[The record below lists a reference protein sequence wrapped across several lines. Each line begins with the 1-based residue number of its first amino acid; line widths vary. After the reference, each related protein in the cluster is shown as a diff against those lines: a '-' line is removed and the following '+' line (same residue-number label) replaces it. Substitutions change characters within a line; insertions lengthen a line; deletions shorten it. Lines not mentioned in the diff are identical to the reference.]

1 VPIACQEN
9 RRVNRSHTIFIITF
23 EIKIENA
30 SEWYKSTYGI
40 TLVFNVFEETPMPKL
55 FDLKMSIILLMLG
68 GHATSAT
75 AASRCED
82 FFADKGVK
90 ASRTLP
96 PVTSKSP
103 QVSWS
108 ESVDALKQID
118 QSVYGRSQVIETL
131 TTAILAKEFVWI
143 NGEPGGAKT
152 FLSRLMFQSVLN
164 SIPEKD
170 KKIFVLQFHKLIS
183 EGKISGFQKFSSM
196 MKDGKYEIETS
207 TSLVGDKFLF
217 LIADEAE
224 KSNPAVL
231 NALLSVLNERKAFL
245 GSKVVDSIL
254 SSGVFTSNKTTGE
267 FIQGFYSDRPSG
279 EALLDRMA
287 IKIHIP
293 NQQLSAK
300 ETIAMYDL
308 VKNPQKLKI
317 NLPLGEL
324 QSLVNKV
331 KIPDDMMA
339 EIVEIARTFDRY
351 VTDKADKSREQ
362 VRYGEADSEYFPA
375 NQFSNRSVRRMV
387 QVFKASLVAHQL
399 MQGVAFDQVRLTPK
413 KEDLALLAKSA
424 LYVGPSQV
432 KLKSFKM
439 TEMKDGKITT
449 GGVRVVSDLGVKSD
463 LLAEYSP
470 YDGKLFLQDLEGQT
484 QIILKLENNKWIISS
499 KSSEFQDYVVDENSL
514 NSINGKLA
522 ELLAANKVDLGRPQF
537 EVDSSSVDK
546 LLAKGTVKGRTQK
559 ELESIKQ
566 DLAQFAETLNQQ
578 FDKDSTAKA
587 LAVQKLLP
595 PRSTKEIRAFRRE
608 MMTAPEKERV
618 GRYYDWMTYEVK
630 ALKQRF
636 VELEYSI
643 EAHLTGILSEN
654 HLYVFGPPGGAK
666 TALAEVILKSEL
678 KKLNA
683 DQIDF
688 FTKKVLTN
696 KKADQKFIQA
706 VLQRMRQEKPKVFE
720 RFLLQFHKLLPEGVL
735 VGFPKIEKQL
745 NEGKEEIETSTSLA
759 SEKFIFAILDEV
771 DKANPQTITALLS
784 ILNEREVF
792 AGNQV
797 IKTALRTAVLTSN
810 KMPSE
815 FLDSYHEDR
824 STGEAVMDRAPNKV
838 FVSNKISSEEALTQF
853 LSNLEKGISPNWKGL
868 LAVGEL
874 KPLVDQVEFESPAVK
889 EALAKIHEKFLAL
902 RIKKEEETLKDHK
915 MYPRDNP
922 DYYVAASGS
931 ASDRTVIKLIDQ
943 FKARF
948 IVHQLM
954 QGVAFKDIKTTI
966 EMKDLNLFFEGL
978 GYWAPQKIVSSY
990 NQDGTLEFK
999 NDSQVIERLLGSG
1012 VLDSRVRFHLK
1023 MMIEEARDYA
1033 QVANSVVQDFVTEYK
1048 SEITK
1053 YPDLFPSMVGA
1064 KVAGKL
1070 PANIQKAVNSSIE
1083 NLSKF
1088 RLKLETEKAQG
1099 ASSLQL
1105 TALKQDYIKKE
1116 TELVKYLEDYK
1127 IMTREQL
1134 KEKMKEII
1142 LKTQDET
1149 KDVSRQEEK
1158 KKEEQKKVVKEVLD
1172 PADLAKKMIFHEI
1185 KPGKFNMGEIGS
1197 QVETEITIPFE
1208 MMETQVTQMMWARL
1222 KIAMGEKDLNKIN
1235 PSNFKTGTDSTT
1247 VNIEGIDVQ
1256 MKADHPVEQVSW
1268 TDVKEFIDG
1277 LNKLSSTGDTKTQG
1291 LLEKLIPGHK
1301 KGDIYDFPSEA
1312 QWEFV
1317 MRDRGNANKKHF
1329 DRDDD
1334 ADLPKHAWFS
1344 VNSGDETHAV
1354 ATLQPRMIDGKP
1366 FYDLEGNVGEWN
1378 KDSWDRS
1385 TPLPGGKDPL
1395 GTAGSRRVV
1404 RGGTLGSNAQ
1414 GLRSGG
1420 RGDGLP
1426 GSRFEGVGC
1435 RLVRTRP

>member
-1 VPIACQEN
+1 M
-9 RRVNRSHTIFIITF
+9 SKIIDLKT
-23 EIKIENA
+23 
-30 SEWYKSTYGI
+30 I
-40 TLVFNVFEETPMPKL
+40 TL
-55 FDLKMSIILLMLG
+55 LMALASYSASAN
-68 GHATSAT
+68 ATM
-75 AASRCED
+75 RCED
-82 FFADKGVK
+82 FYKSDYYRNK
-90 ASRTLP
+90 
-96 PVTSKSP
+96 PVLSPAQATPKSP
-103 QVSWS
+103 QTAWS
-108 ESVDALKQID
+108 ESITALNQID
-118 QSVYGRSQVIETL
+118 QAVYGRSQVIEAL
-131 TTAILAKEFVWI
+131 TTAVLAKEFVWI

-152 FLSRLMFQSVLN
+152 YLSRLIFQSVLN

-207 TSLVGDKFLF
+207 SSLVGDKFLF

-254 SSGVFTSNKTTGE
+254 ASGVFTSNKTTGE

-293 NQQLSAK
+293 NQQLSSR

-317 NLPLGEL
+317 SLPLGDL
-324 QSLVNKV
+324 QALVNKV
-331 KIPDDMMA
+331 KVPDEMMA
-339 EIVEIARTFDRY
+339 EIVEIARSFDRY
-351 VTDKADKSREQ
+351 VTNKADKSREQ
-362 VRYGEADSEYFPA
+362 VRYGEAESEYFPA

-387 QVFKASLVAHQL
+387 QVFKSSFIASQL
-399 MQGVAFDQVRLTPK
+399 MQGVPFEKIRLTPK

-432 KLKSFKM
+432 KLKTFKVS
-439 TEMKDGKITT
+439 EIKDGKIIS
-449 GGVRVVSDLGVKSD
+449 GGVHIESDFGVRSE
-463 LLAEYSP
+463 LQTEYSP
-470 YDGKLFLQDLEGQT
+470 YDGKLYLQDLEGNT
-484 QIILKLENNKWIISS
+484 QIILKLENTYGQNKWVTHS
-499 KSSEFQDYVVDENSL
+499 KSVEFQDYTVSEGSLNSL
-514 NSINGKLA
+514 NSKLSD
-522 ELLAANKVDLGRPQF
+522 LLTKNNVDLSKPQF
-537 EVDSSSVDK
+537 EMDSSAIDK
-546 LLAKGTVKGRTQK
+546 LLAKGTVKERTQK

-566 DLAQFAETLNQQ
+566 DLGQFADTLNQQ
-578 FDKDSTAKA
+578 MDKSNQRPAQV
-587 LAVQKLLP
+587 VQKLLP

-608 MMTAPEKERV
+608 VKDLPEKERV

-636 VELEYSI
+636 VELEHSI
-643 EAHLTGILSEN
+643 EAHLTGLLSEN

-683 DQIDF
+683 DQINA
-688 FTKKVLTN
+688 FTAKVLAS
-696 KKADQKFIQA
+696 KKTDQKFVHA
-706 VLQRMRQEKPKVFE
+706 VLERMRQEKPKTFE

-745 NEGKEEIETSTSLA
+745 NAGIEEIETSTSLA

-797 IKTALRTAVLTSN
+797 IKTALRTAILTSN

-824 STGEAVMDRAPNKV
+824 STGEAVLDRAPNKV

-868 LAVGEL
+868 LAVSEL
-874 KPLVDQVEFESPAVK
+874 KSLVDQVEFENPAVK
-889 EALAKIHEKFLAL
+889 EALAKIQEKFLAL
-902 RIKKEEETLKDHK
+902 RIKKEEETRKANK
-915 MYPRDNP
+915 MDPREFP
-922 DYYVAASGS
+922 DYYVSASGS

-954 QGVAFKDIKTTI
+954 QGVPFKDIKTTV

-978 GYWAPQKIVSSY
+978 GYWAPQKIVSHF
-990 NQDGTLEFK
+990 NTDGTLEFK

-1012 VLDSRVRFHLK
+1012 VLDSRVRFHLE
-1023 MMIEEARDYA
+1023 MMIDEARDFV
-1033 QVANSVVQDFVTEYK
+1033 QVANSVTQDFMSEYK

-1053 YPDLFPSMVGA
+1053 YPELFPSTIGS
-1064 KVAGKL
+1064 KV
-1070 PANIQKAVNSSIE
+1070 PADTQKAITASIE
-1083 NLSKF
+1083 NLSRFKL
-1088 RLKLETEKAQG
+1088 RLETAKTQG
-1099 ASSLQL
+1099 ASSLEL
-1105 TALKQDYIKKE
+1105 TALKQDYTKKE

-1127 IMTREQL
+1127 IMSREEL
-1134 KEKMKEII
+1134 RTKMKEII
-1142 LKTQDET
+1142 VSLQGEKTKET
-1149 KDVSRQEEK
+1149 KEED
-1158 KKEEQKKVVKEVLD
+1158 KEKEKQRTATREALD
-1172 PADLAKKMIFHEI
+1172 PINLAKKMSFHEIRPGRFIMGDEI
-1185 KPGKFNMGEIGS
+1185 KPGGMFSKGS
-1197 QVETEITIPFE
+1197 GTETEITKPFA
-1208 MMETQVTQMMWARL
+1208 MMATQVTQLMWARL

-1235 PSNFKTGTDSTT
+1235 PSYFKTGTDSMT
-1247 VNIEGIDVQ
+1247 VNIEGIDVS
-1256 MKADHPVEQVSW
+1256 MKPDHPVEQVSW
-1268 TDVKEFIDG
+1268 NDVKEYIDG
-1277 LNKLSSTGDTKTQG
+1277 LNRLSSSGDTKTQE
-1291 LLEKLIPGHK
+1291 LLERLIPGHQ
-1301 KGDIYDFPSEA
+1301 KGDVYDFPTEA

-1317 MRDRGNANKKHF
+1317 MRDRGAANKKHF
-1329 DRDDD
+1329 DRDDE
-1334 ADLPKHAWFS
+1334 AEVPKHAWYS
-1344 VNSGDETHAV
+1344 GNSGNQTHAV
-1354 ATLQPRMIDGKP
+1354 GQKQPRMIDGKP
-1366 FYDLEGNVGEWN
+1366 FYDLEGNVWEWN
-1378 KDSWDRS
+1378 KDSWDGS
-1385 TPLPGGKDPL
+1385 SKLPGGKDPI
-1395 GTAGSRRVV
+1395 GISGSYRVL
-1404 RGGTLGSNAQ
+1404 RGGSWNNFAQ
-1414 GLRSGG
+1414 GLRSGYRNSYVPG
-1420 RGDGLP
+1420 IRG
-1426 GSRFEGVGC
+1426 SNVGF

>member
-1 VPIACQEN
+1 M
-9 RRVNRSHTIFIITF
+9 S
-23 EIKIENA
+23 K
-30 SEWYKSTYGI
+30 
-40 TLVFNVFEETPMPKL
+40 VFF
-55 FDLKMSIILLMLG
+55 LKTSILLLSLG
-68 GHATSAT
+68 SFASSAV
-75 AASRCED
+75 AAVRCED
-82 FFADKGVK
+82 IFSDKGNRSQFK
-90 ASRTLP
+90 QTGIA
-96 PVTSKSP
+96 KSP
-103 QVSWS
+103 QAAWS
-108 ESVDALKQID
+108 ESVNALKQID

-131 TTAILAKEFVWI
+131 TAAVLAREFVWI

-164 SIPEKD
+164 SIPESD

-293 NQQLSAK
+293 NQQLSSK

-317 NLPLGEL
+317 SLPLGDL
-324 QSLVNKV
+324 QALVNKV

-339 EIVEIARTFDRY
+339 DIVEIARTFDRY
-351 VTDKADKSREQ
+351 VTSKADKSREQ

-375 NQFSNRSVRRMV
+375 NQFSNRSVRRMI
-387 QVFKASLVAHQL
+387 QVFKSSLVAHQL
-399 MQGVAFDQVRLTPK
+399 MQGVPFDQVRLTPK

-432 KLKSFKM
+432 KLKSFKV

-449 GGVRVVSDLGVKSD
+449 GGVRVVSDIGVKSD
-463 LLAEYSP
+463 LQAEYSP
-470 YDGKLFLQDLEGQT
+470 YDGKLFLQDLEGNAQV
-484 QIILKLENNKWIISS
+484 ILKLDSQNADKVGANKWIVSS
-499 KSSEFQDYVVDENSL
+499 KSSAFADYTVDENSL
-514 NSINGKLA
+514 NSINAKLN
-522 ELLAANKVDLGRPQF
+522 ELLATNKVDLRRPQF
-537 EVDSSSVDK
+537 EVDSAAIDK
-546 LLAKGTVKGRTQK
+546 LLAKGTVKERTQK

-578 FDKDSTAKA
+578 FDKDSQRPQQV
-587 LAVQKLLP
+587 VQKLLP
-595 PRSTKEIRAFRRE
+595 PRSAKEIRTFRRE
-608 MMTAPEKERV
+608 MMTAPEKERI
-618 GRYYDWMTYEVK
+618 GRYYDWMTYEVR

-636 VELEYSI
+636 VELDYSI

-683 DQIDF
+683 DQIDT
-688 FTKKVLTN
+688 FTKRVLVN
-696 KKADQKFIQA
+696 KRTDQKFVYA

-824 STGEAVMDRAPNKV
+824 STGEAVMDRAANKV
-838 FVSNKISSEEALTQF
+838 YVSNKISSEEALTQF

-874 KPLVDQVEFESPAVK
+874 KPLVDQVEFENPAVK
-889 EALAKIHEKFLAL
+889 EALAKIQEKFLAL
-902 RIKKEEETLKDHK
+902 RIKKEEETFKAHK
-915 MYPRDNP
+915 MDPREFP
-922 DYYVAASGS
+922 DYYVSAAGS

-954 QGVAFKDIKTTI
+954 QGVAFKDIKTTV

-978 GYWAPQKIVSSY
+978 GYWAPRKITSHY

-1012 VLDSRVRFHLK
+1012 VLDSRVRFHLE
-1023 MMIEEARDYA
+1023 MMVDEARDYV
-1033 QVANSVVQDFVTEYK
+1033 QVANSVTQDFMTEYK

-1053 YPDLFPSMVGA
+1053 YPDLFPSTIGA
-1064 KVAGKL
+1064 KV
-1070 PANIQKAVNSSIE
+1070 PADIQKAISASIE
-1083 NLSKF
+1083 NLSRF
-1088 RLKLETEKAQG
+1088 RLKLETAKALG
-1099 ASSLQL
+1099 TSSLEL
-1105 TALKQDYIKKE
+1105 TALKQDYSKKE
-1116 TELVKYLEDYK
+1116 AELIKYLEDYHL
-1127 IMTREQL
+1127 MTREQL
-1134 KEKMKEII
+1134 REKMKEVI
-1142 LKTQDET
+1142 LKLQTQSGNT
-1149 KDVSRQEEK
+1149 NKEEDK
-1158 KKEEQKKVVKEVLD
+1158 KKEEQKKVVKEALD
-1172 PADLAKKMIFHEI
+1172 PVNLAKKMTFHEI
-1185 KPGKFNMGEIGS
+1185 LPGKFKMGEEITPSGLFNKGLGI
-1197 QVETEITIPFE
+1197 ETEITKPFE
-1208 MMETQVTQMMWARL
+1208 MMATQVTQMMWARL
-1222 KIAMGEKDLNKIN
+1222 KIAMGEKNLNKIN

-1268 TDVKEFIDG
+1268 EDVKLYING
-1277 LNKLSSTGDTKTQG
+1277 LNHLSSTGDVKMQE
-1291 LLEKLIPGHK
+1291 LLEKLIPGHR
-1301 KGDIYDFPSEA
+1301 KGDIYDFPTEA

-1329 DRDDD
+1329 DRDDE
-1334 ADLPKHAWFS
+1334 ADVPNHAWFAGNAGS
-1344 VNSGDETHAV
+1344 ETHAV
-1354 ATLQPRMIDGKP
+1354 ATKQARMIDGKP
-1366 FYDLEGNVGEWN
+1366 FYDLEGNVWEWN
-1378 KDSWDRS
+1378 KDSWDGS
-1385 TPLPGGKDPL
+1385 SKLPGGKDPL
-1395 GTAGSRRVV
+1395 GFTGSYRVV
-1404 RGGTLGSNAQ
+1404 RGSSWGINAQ
-1414 GLRSGG
+1414 GLRSGN
-1420 RGDGLP
+1420 RGYISP
-1426 GSRFEGVGC
+1426 GNRYGSVGF